1 MVNNYIIMSL
11 IDCHLDL
18 CEGGEDGDA
27 ALAGHGNGGVHG
39 ASQRDVN
46 QRQQVGQQPGERGQ
60 LSVR

>member
-1 MVNNYIIMSL
+1 MSL